1 MRSSEIPSLSF
12 PLVSIVVATYNGAH
26 FLKEQLDSIL
36 AQTYP
41 NFEVVV
47 VDDASK
53 DGTLAILDYYEA
65 SNQNFSVYR
74 AEENLGYL
82 KNFQKGMLLCKGDYI
97 ALSDQDDIWLPEK
110 ISVLMRERGDHAL
123 IYCNSELIDANG
135 NRLGVKLTDL
145 KNLLDFWSPLN
156 YVVGGTASG
165 HAMIV
170 KKEVIA
176 QSLPVPGMVTHD
188 YWIGFVS
195 TFSNPLKFVDE
206 VLVLYRQHDG
216 NVIGV
221 NSGNARATKK
231 KKVTRQERNELVRQ
245 RMSLMYQKCP
255 DEQTE
260 VKKVFHS
267 LDRSYQN
274 FSLHNNF
281 TRLMIFFKY
290 RKEITAYKKRSELR
304 RWLFCL
310 KMFYKIE

>member
-1 MRSSEIPSLSF
+1 MR
-12 PLVSIVVATYNGAH
+12 
-26 FLKEQLDSIL
+26 EQLDSIL

-53 DGTLAILDYYEA
+53 DGTLAILDYYEKTY
-65 SNQNFSVYR
+65 QHVSVYR
-74 AEENLGYL
+74 SGENLGYL
-82 KNFQKGMLLCKGDYI
+82 KNFEKGMLLCKGDYV

-110 ISVLMRERGDHAL
+110 ISILMRERGDHAL
-123 IYCNSELIDANG
+123 IYCNSELMNAEG
-135 NRLGVKLTDL
+135 KRLGVKLTDL

-176 QSLPVPGMVTHD
+176 RSLPVPAMVTHD

-195 TFSNPLKFVDE
+195 TFFSSLKFVDE
-206 VLVLYRQHDG
+206 VLVLYRQHEG

-221 NSGNARATKK
+221 NSGNTRATKK
-231 KKVTRQERNELVRQ
+231 KKVTRQQRNELVRQ
-245 RMSLMYQKCP
+245 RMRLMYEACP
-255 DEQTE
+255 DEQSRI
-260 VKKVFHS
+260 KKVFYS

-274 FSLHNNF
+274 FSLRNNF
-281 TRLMIFFKY
+281 TRMMTFFKY

>member
-1 MRSSEIPSLSF
+1 MNSPATPPVPF
-12 PLVSIVVATYNGAH
+12 PLVSIVVATYNGAL
-26 FLKEQLDSIL
+26 FLREQLDSIL

-53 DGTLAILDYYEA
+53 DGTLAILDYYEKTY
-65 SNQNFSVYR
+65 QHVSVYR
-74 AEENLGYL
+74 SGENLGYL
-82 KNFQKGMLLCKGDYI
+82 KNFEKGMLLCKGDYV

-110 ISVLMRERGDHAL
+110 ISILMRERGEHAL
-123 IYCNSELIDANG
+123 IYCNSELMNAEG
-135 NRLGVKLTDL
+135 KRLGVKLTDL

-176 QSLPVPGMVTHD
+176 QSLPVPVMVTHD

-195 TFSNPLKFVDE
+195 TFFSSLKFVDE
-206 VLVLYRQHDG
+206 VLVLYRQHEG

-221 NSGNARATKK
+221 NSGNTRATKK
-231 KKVTRQERNELVRQ
+231 KKVTRQQRNELVRQ
-245 RMSLMYQKCP
+245 RMRLMYEACP
-255 DEQTE
+255 DEQSRI
-260 VKKVFHS
+260 KKVFYS

-274 FSLHNNF
+274 FSLRNNF
-281 TRLMIFFKY
+281 TRMMTFFKY